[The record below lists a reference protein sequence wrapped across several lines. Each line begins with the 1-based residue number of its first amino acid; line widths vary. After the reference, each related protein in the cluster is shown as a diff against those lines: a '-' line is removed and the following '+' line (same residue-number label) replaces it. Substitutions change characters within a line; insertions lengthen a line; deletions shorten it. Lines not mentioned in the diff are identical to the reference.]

1 MKSLCPTRAIVPCT
15 CWCLVSPRMCEKAMT
30 PCCCCPSAN
39 SILACQL
46 EAKIGNDKWK
56 QVTVWIHSLLHA
68 QECVGE
74 LVPTPALHW
83 HDQED
88 HVVNIFKK
96 KKKKGS
102 LLLLPPSWLDSV
114 LHNPASPKTAGSEL
128 LLEWENHEL
137 VLAPSTKWPHSN
149 CVGGGGKGYPFK
161 EWQERQ
167 FWGGGKISWLTL
179 PSQRASL
186 ARNGPEVWDIVL
198 GSQAS
203 LLRSTS

>member
-1 MKSLCPTRAIVPCT
+1 MPYQSHCALYLLMPCFSTHVWKGYDSLLLLPKCQLHSSLPVGGKDRQWQMKTSHRLDPFSPSCPGMCRWTGPHPCT
-15 CWCLVSPRMCEKAMT
+15 SLAWPRRSRSEHF
-30 PCCCCPSAN
+30 
-39 SILACQL
+39 Q
-46 EAKIGNDKWK
+46 
-56 QVTVWIHSLLHA
+56 
-68 QECVGE
+68 
-74 LVPTPALHW
+74 
-83 HDQED
+83 
-88 HVVNIFKK
+88 K